1 MIPVIKKPEKTHDR
15 CILMRLMFTYDR
27 CQLFHIH
34 CHLLLMPKTKYMQT
48 AMSPEIREVLG
59 AVHYMP
65 SVSIIMPFDPKMN
78 PKAEISHALKLAV
91 DKVQRE
97 VSKNYPNELGRLVIQ
112 KLRTLLSDL
121 NFNTHKK
128 SIAIYVSPVFE
139 KVLYLDIAVEEK
151 IIVDESFEIR
161 DLVYSKKQLHKYLV
175 LVLTGKECR
184 IYLGSSENFVK
195 IVSNTPV
202 QVNEEDRHGDQSD
215 SASHKEIL
223 MDKFLHHVDQSLDI
237 ILNAYHLPLFLLGTE
252 KIAGHFMKLTKHKPA
267 IVDYIHGSFGESTIW
282 YLQNILKPHVTN
294 WEQVKQK
301 EILNRLDAAQNKH
314 MLAVGIHAAWR
325 EALNHKGSLLVVEKN
340 YMYAAQHGSNGDSIY
355 PTVEKYNHFS
365 YIKDAVDDV
374 IEKVLENGG
383 DVEFVQQGLL
393 DSYDHI
399 ALIQRY

>member
-1 MIPVIKKPEKTHDR
+1 
-15 CILMRLMFTYDR
+15 
-27 CQLFHIH
+27 
-34 CHLLLMPKTKYMQT
+34 MQT
-48 AMSPEIREVLG
+48 VMSPEIREVLG

-97 VSKNYPNELGRLVIQ
+97 VSKNYPNELGSLVIQ

-139 KVLYLDIAVEEK
+139 KVLYLDIVVEEK

-175 LVLTGKECR
+175 LVLTGKESR
-184 IYLGSSENFVK
+184 IYLGSSENFVT

-202 QVNEEDRHGDQSD
+202 LVNEEDRHGDPSD
-215 SASHKEIL
+215 NASHKEIL

-252 KIAGHFMKLTKHKPA
+252 KIAGHFMKLTKHKSA
-267 IVDYIHGSFGESTIW
+267 IVDYIHGSFGDSTIW
-282 YLQNILKPHVTN
+282 YIQNILKPHVTD

-301 EILNRLDAAQNKH
+301 EILNRIDAAQNKH

-340 YMYAAQHGSNGDSIY
+340 YMYASQNGSNGDSIY

-383 DVEFVQQGLL
+383 DVEFVEKGLL
-393 DSYDHI
+393 DSYNHI